1 MQTRSTKYLLLAVV
15 LIFMTQISI
24 AQTTQKVPESSLE
37 RLVSTKISMD
47 KEGEF
52 NDRYTIHIFQG
63 DNQAANSV
71 KNSYDAL
78 DLKWKS
84 ELRYESPSFKVWI
97 GKYRSRLEA
106 DRALM
111 EIQKTFPNAK
121 VLKP

>member
-1 MQTRSTKYLLLAVV
+1 
-15 LIFMTQISI
+15 
-24 AQTTQKVPESSLE
+24 
-37 RLVSTKISMD
+37 MD

>member
-1 MQTRSTKYLLLAVV
+1 MQTKSTKYLLLAVV
-15 LIFMTQISI
+15 LTFTTQISI